1 MKRYLPWWIALL
13 VGSEAIGI
21 LLGLWFFALFKQ
33 TVPPAVVTDFLRGTA
48 QAAFITYGAGAGVV
62 LFLWATAALGVAR
75 MLARWGRPKPAASAG
90 S

>member
-33 TVPPAVVTDFLRGTA
+33 TVPPAVVTDFLRNTA
-48 QAAFITYGAGAGVV
+48 QAAFISYGAGAGVV
-62 LFLWATAALGVAR
+62 LFLWATASVGVAR
-75 MLARWGRPKPAASAG
+75 MLARVGRSKATPSTAS
-90 S
+90 